1 MYFLTLNDPDYM
13 VKGSRDP
20 LGFQVLWQQAG
31 RELIP
36 YLSTVSTQ
44 IEDFQ
49 VMALAEYC
57 RQRFPIP
64 DTAYAVFFTCFEQLM
79 AYTRFVASNGNAS
92 FNGVD
97 KVRRVMSGN
106 ERLISISAN
115 SSDQLL
121 SSQRSYG
128 IWGKY
133 NRPFTDMDIAGDK
146 AFADIQQ
153 RKLDAAPGLRSMIQK
168 LVDKRGQRI
177 SVSLEQLQDYTG
189 VFIRPTGRERTLYRR
204 FLLTDKA
211 QGELLALT
219 DKTPSIVGLPFY
231 HQLDWLQGQTENSL
245 FGSQIAL
252 LRNTERILS
261 PLNRIFRYLQD
272 APYWQYNDIA
282 ADPIIAGW
290 SANAPTGEN
299 TYLPLSVRNLLGFD
313 NLQLVLGLVA
323 RNSEVCAR
331 RGSEAWLTPV
341 SDGIEVNHFEGA
353 FTDED
358 YQPMSDND
366 YGYFLNT
373 WFNLYRQLN

>member
-64 DTAYAVFFTCFEQLM
+64 ETAYPVFFTCFEQLM

-97 KVRRVMSGN
+97 KVRRVMSAN
-106 ERLISISAN
+106 ERSVTISAN

-133 NRPFTDMDIAGDK
+133 NRPFTDMGIAGDK

-153 RKLDAAPGLRSMIQK
+153 RKLDAAPGLRSMIQN
-168 LVDKRGQRI
+168 
-177 SVSLEQLQDYTG
+177 
-189 VFIRPTGRERTLYRR
+189 
-204 FLLTDKA
+204 LLTN
-211 QGELLALT
+211 E
-219 DKTPSIVGLPFY
+219 
-231 HQLDWLQGQTENSL
+231 
-245 FGSQIAL
+245 
-252 LRNTERILS
+252 
-261 PLNRIFRYLQD
+261 
-272 APYWQYNDIA
+272 
-282 ADPIIAGW
+282 
-290 SANAPTGEN
+290 
-299 TYLPLSVRNLLGFD
+299 D
-313 NLQLVLGLVA
+313 NES
-323 RNSEVCAR
+323 RCRWN
-331 RGSEAWLTPV
+331 
-341 SDGIEVNHFEGA
+341 N
-353 FTDED
+353 
-358 YQPMSDND
+358 
-366 YGYFLNT
+366 
-373 WFNLYRQLN
+373 